1 MASADRDYQRMHRDY
16 MGDPGGGGRFGSV
29 RGKNYRPYSAA
40 EMDAALGAAAGK
52 QQAEQAAK
60 SLMDMHK
67 GTFINWPDHMATS
80 AIAGR
85 IGQGVA
91 AGLSGLKGAKKMLGD
106 QYWKSVD
113 TNIKENVRKQHANWA
128 ERHKAHINTWTAE
141 LKNLTKDLDAA
152 YAQKKRASARP
163 ESDKK
168 RQSKIDSAD
177 TAIERAHAA
186 MDRWLV
192 KYNNDPLAAAEAMFA
207 DFTLGGIGA
216 ADKLKKVEQAAADAI
231 ASLENKYAAKT
242 ATALNDAQKNLKA
255 AVKAA
260 MAKGWKAENLK
271 NIREY
276 Q

>member
-40 EMDAALGAAAGK
+40 EMDAAMLAAAGK

-91 AGLSGLKGAKKMLGD
+91 AGLSGLKGAKKKLGD

-113 TNIKENVRKQHANWA
+113 TNIKENLRKQHANWA
-128 ERHKAHINTWTAE
+128 ERHKAHINTWAAE
-141 LKNLTKDLDAA
+141 LKNLTRDLDAA
-152 YAQKKRASARP
+152 YAQKKRAST
-163 ESDKK
+163 
-168 RQSKIDSAD
+168 QSKIESAD
-177 TAIERAHAA
+177 AAIERAHAA

-192 KYNNDPLAAAEAMFA
+192 KYKNDPLAAAEAMFT
-207 DFTLGGIGA
+207 DFTLGGLGA
-216 ADKLKKVEQAAADAI
+216 ADKLKKVEQAAAAAI
-231 ASLENKYAAKT
+231 ASLENTYAAKT
-242 ATALNDAQKNLKA
+242 ADAVKDAQKNLIA

-260 MAKGWKAENLK
+260 MAKGWEAKNLK
-271 NIREY
+271 NIKEY
-276 Q
+276 K